1 MKQLLILIF
10 ITYCSN
16 VFSQINIDTKR
27 DYTWLLGYGNGEKSI
42 LRFSNNSLSVDTTHS
57 DIWLNNMNSTI
68 SDTSGN
74 LLFYTNGFKVMDKNY
89 LLMENGDSLNCCLG
103 YFSAGMQ
110 TGYGAFQGAIILTNP
125 SNQYL
130 YYILHINAD
139 ITSSAPYFQHSSVLY
154 YSLVDMSY
162 NNGLGKVVQKNIPL
176 LSDTLNIGMLNAC
189 RHANGRDWLML
200 IREYE
205 SNRYHRFLISPNG
218 IEEIGI
224 QTVGNP
230 IPQYSFGQT
239 IFSPDGTRFALVQT
253 DPANYQLMHY
263 SVYDFDRCTGL
274 LSNHITD
281 TLPNGGAPTG
291 IAFSPNNRYL
301 YLSSAIALHQF
312 DMQNVDWQATQQ
324 TIAEWSAWQDSAG
337 NTYTF
342 GYMAL
347 APDNKI
353 YMGAVGKYLN
363 VIHSPDSAGA
373 ACNFT
378 HHSIK
383 VAHVGRSMPNFPHF
397 RLGALVGSGCD
408 TIGTTSLTLTAPLE
422 ATIKVYPNPAK
433 EKMYLST
440 ENRYSTVYLSI
451 EDVLGKEVATD
462 VWQNTR
468 IEKELTLT
476 ALPQGVYYLRI
487 LAGEKRFTYKIMKE

>member
-1 MKQLLILIF
+1 MKYILLHIFTLFYFALIGQN
-10 ITYCSN
+10 SDN
-16 VFSQINIDTKR
+16 KR
-27 DYTWLLGYGNGEKSI
+27 DYTWVWGYGYNEV
-42 LRFSNNSLSVDTTHS
+42 LNFNSNPPTQSVTISVLSMLDMS
-57 DIWLNNMNSTI
+57 ASI

-74 LLFYTNGFKVMDKNY
+74 LLFYTNGYKIINKNHV
-89 LLMENGDSLNCCLG
+89 LMENGDSITCCLG
-103 YFSAGMQ
+103 VFQQGMQ
-110 TGYGAFQGAIILTNP
+110 NGFGASQSALILP
-125 SNQYL
+125 KPASSNL
-130 YYILHINAD
+130 YYVFNEPLD
-139 ITSSAPYFQHSSVLY
+139 IWATAPYFQYTPVVF
-154 YSLVDMSY
+154 YSIVDISY
-162 NNGLGKVVQKNIPL
+162 NGGLGKVIQKNIPL
-176 LSDTLNIGMLNAC
+176 LSDTLNIGFLTAC
-189 RHANGRDWLML
+189 RHANGRDWWML

-274 LSNHITD
+274 LSNHVTD

-301 YLSSAIALHQF
+301 YISSAIALHQF

-324 TIAEWSAWQDSAG
+324 TIAEWSTWQDSAG

-383 VAHVGRSMPNFPHF
+383 VAHVGRSMPNLPHF
-397 RLGALVGSGCD
+397 RLGPLLGSACD
-408 TIGTTSLTLTAPLE
+408 TLQSVGISLPISAQS
-422 ATIKVYPNPAK
+422 AVKVYPNPAN
-433 EKMYLST
+433 ETLHLHSET
-440 ENRYSTVYLSI
+440 LQGNASI
-451 EDVLGKEVATD
+451 SLCNLLGQELKND
-462 VWQNTR
+462 IWQNTA
-468 IEKELTLT
+468 IEKELNLSH
-476 ALPQGVYYLRI
+476 LPQGVYYLRI
-487 LAGEKRFTYKIMKE
+487 LAGERRFTYKIMKE